1 MQKKSNVIECNLL
14 LLFVNKVSK
23 IIWKYSGA
31 LRSLNVNNERKVIE
45 EALKGFFQVQ

>member
-1 MQKKSNVIECNLL
+1 MKSNVIECNLL

-23 IIWKYSGA
+23 IIWKYSA